1 MSVCE
6 IVDDNCVYGSMQT
19 EAASFSMP
27 SSACCVI
34 TKSIK
39 SIFKN
44 GAIQSQT
51 EREVRHSALY
61 SLLRIWN
68 IAFGSHGLIQ
78 RTDVSLWYV
87 YIFFQLKNN

>member
-1 MSVCE
+1 MSICE
-6 IVDDNCVYGSMQT
+6 IVDYNCFNGSMQT

-51 EREVRHSALY
+51 ERKVRHSARY
-61 SLLRIWN
+61 TLLRIWN
-68 IAFGSHGLIQ
+68 IAVSSHGVIQ
-78 RTDVSLWYV
+78 RRDVSLRYV
-87 YIFFQLKNN
+87 YIVFQLRDN